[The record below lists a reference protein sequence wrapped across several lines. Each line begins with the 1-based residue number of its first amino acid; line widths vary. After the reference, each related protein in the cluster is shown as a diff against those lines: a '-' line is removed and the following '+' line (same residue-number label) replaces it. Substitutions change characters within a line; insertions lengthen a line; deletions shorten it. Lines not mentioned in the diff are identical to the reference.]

1 MTSFRHRLP
10 LARSDSDRGD
20 RRSEKDGRELPCA
33 LWPTLPMNQEQRE
46 ATLQQIRRVLEIE
59 GFSLLSL
66 VDTIG
71 PSAVDAVESLY
82 VCTGKVVVA
91 GIGKS
96 GYIAQKI
103 SSTLAS
109 TGTPST
115 FMHPVEALH
124 GDLGRLSRN
133 DVIIFVSNS
142 GEGDEIR
149 LLLPA
154 IKRLGIKLIA
164 LTGAKDSTLAK
175 ASDVMLHVA
184 VREEACPLG
193 LAPTASTTAALAVG
207 DALAVAL
214 LTKRGLKA
222 EDYAIR
228 HPGGTLGRRLRTVGE
243 IMLTGDRVPVI
254 GRDEPMKR
262 VLLEL
267 STKRLGVVAVVDD
280 VGALCGCF
288 SNGDLGR
295 ILERGTDIW
304 HLKARDVM
312 IENAKT
318 IAAGRLGEDAV
329 LKMQQHSITS
339 LFITDERNKPVGI
352 VHMHDLLRAEIV

>member
-1 MTSFRHRLP
+1 M
-10 LARSDSDRGD
+10 D
-20 RRSEKDGRELPCA
+20 
-33 LWPTLPMNQEQRE
+33 QEERE
-46 ATLQQIRRVLEIE
+46 ATLTHVRRVLEVE
-59 GFSLLSL
+59 GYSLLSL
-66 VDTIG
+66 ADAIEPTV
-71 PSAVDAVESLY
+71 VDAVEMLY
-82 VCTGKVVVA
+82 GCSGKVMLA

-96 GYIAQKI
+96 GHIGQKI

-115 FMHPVEALH
+115 FIHPVEALH
-124 GDLGRLSRN
+124 GDLGRLSRD

-142 GEGDEIR
+142 GEGEEID

-154 IKRLGIKLIA
+154 VKRLGIRVIA
-164 LTGAKDSTLAK
+164 LTGDPNSTLARN
-175 ASDVMLHVA
+175 SDVVLHVA

-214 LTKRGLKA
+214 LIKRGLKA
-222 EDYAIR
+222 EDYAFR

-254 GRDEPMKR
+254 RRDAPMKE
-262 VLLEL
+262 VVLEL
-267 STKRLGVVAVVDD
+267 STKRLGVVAIVDD
-280 VGALCGCF
+280 EGALCGCF

-295 ILERGTDIW
+295 VLEKGTDIW
-304 HLKARDVM
+304 HLTARDVM
-312 IENAKT
+312 MDDPKT
-318 IAAGRLGEDAV
+318 IEAGRLCEDAV
-329 LKMQQHSITS
+329 LKMQQHSITA
-339 LFITDERNKPVGI
+339 LFITDEKRKPLGI

>member
-1 MTSFRHRLP
+1 M
-10 LARSDSDRGD
+10 D
-20 RRSEKDGRELPCA
+20 
-33 LWPTLPMNQEQRE
+33 QEERE
-46 ATLQQIRRVLEIE
+46 ATLTHVRRVLEVE
-59 GFSLLSL
+59 GYSLLSL
-66 VDTIG
+66 ADTIG
-71 PSAVDAVESLY
+71 PTVVDAVEMLY
-82 VCTGKVVVA
+82 GCSGKVVLA

-96 GYIAQKI
+96 GHISQKI

-115 FMHPVEALH
+115 FIHPVEALH
-124 GDLGRLSRN
+124 GDLGRLSPD

-142 GEGDEIR
+142 GEGEEID

-154 IKRLGIKLIA
+154 VKRLGIRVIA
-164 LTGAKDSTLAK
+164 LTGDPNSTLARN
-175 ASDVMLHVA
+175 SDVVLQVA

-214 LTKRGLKA
+214 LVKRGLKA
-222 EDYAIR
+222 EDYAFR

-254 GRDEPMKR
+254 RQDVPMKE
-262 VLLEL
+262 VVLEL
-267 STKRLGVVAVVDD
+267 STKRLGVVAIVDD
-280 VGALCGCF
+280 EGALCGCF

-295 ILERGTDIW
+295 VLEKGTDIW
-304 HLKARDVM
+304 HLTARDVM
-312 IENAKT
+312 MDDPKT
-318 IAAGRLGEDAV
+318 IEAGRLCEDAV
-329 LKMQQHSITS
+329 LKMQQHSITA
-339 LFITDERNKPVGI
+339 LLITDENRKPVGI